1 MKVTL
6 FIMICST
13 VLCCCISNAAKP
25 GKDAKSNTTEMT
37 DTVNYS
43 AEVLPILQKK
53 CSPCH
58 FAGGKMYEKMPFD
71 NSETILSHES
81 GVLKR
86 FSDKSEATLIKEF
99 IQQRNKVN

>member
-13 VLCCCISNAAKP
+13 ILCCCISNAAKP
-25 GKDAKSNTTEMT
+25 GRDANNKVNEMS
-37 DTVNYS
+37 DTVNYNT
-43 AEVLPILQKK
+43 EVLPILQKK

-71 NSETILSHES
+71 NSVTILSHEP